1 MSLRFRLN
9 LLVSLL
15 SLAILTLGAWMVIHN
30 ARRAVFEEVQSTAS
44 LTVQLLDVAAA
55 DTADPDLH
63 SRLLARLDGLDE
75 IRHLRIVLAE
85 NGRERPLAGVVRN
98 DERADAPAWFERL
111 VEPPPMEF
119 RLPIPVAA
127 SEAPAAEIVVRTD
140 STDEIDEAWSDA
152 RGVLGLV
159 LGFAVVANAAFF
171 VAVGRWLR
179 PLEDVVAALEGIE
192 QGDYSARLPAFE
204 LPELS
209 VLSGKFNDMA
219 EKLERSR
226 DENRELTQRS
236 LAIQESERRHLAQ
249 ELHDELGQSIS
260 AIKAV
265 AVTIGKA
272 PGGRNDD
279 VERASATIADI
290 ATDVY
295 SVVTRLIRRLRPL
308 RLDEFGL
315 VPALEELVDGWNER
329 HPDAFCSFAARGRF
343 DDLGEAVEIGVYR
356 IVQESLTNASKHS
369 RATEVRI
376 ALERA
381 DAARGEEL
389 RLEIRDDGVGFD
401 PKRIRSGLGLL
412 GMRER
417 TDALGGVLDIEA
429 APGAGVVI
437 RISVPLRARAVA
449 TA

>member
-15 SLAILTLGAWMVIHN
+15 SLAILALGAWMVIHN

-44 LTVQLLDVAAA
+44 LTLQLLDVAAA
-55 DTADPDLH
+55 VPADAAAPDLR
-63 SRLLARLDGLDE
+63 SRVLARLDGLDE

-85 NGRERPLAGVVRN
+85 NGTERPLAGIVRSE
-98 DERADAPAWFERL
+98 ERIDAPAWFERL

-119 RLPIPVAA
+119 RLPIPAA
-127 SEAPAAEIVVRTD
+127 ATETPTAEIVVRTD
-140 STDEIDEAWSDA
+140 STDEIAEAWTDA
-152 RGVLGLV
+152 RVLLGLV

-179 PLEDVVAALEGIE
+179 PLDHVVAALERIE
-192 QGDYSARLPAFE
+192 HGNYSARLPAFD

-209 VLSGKFNDMA
+209 VLSDKFNHMA

-226 DENRELTQRS
+226 DENRELTRRS
-236 LAIQESERRHLAQ
+236 LAIQENERRHLAQ

-265 AVTIGKA
+265 AVTIGKGSGA
-272 PGGRNDD
+272 RDGD

-329 HPDAFCSFAARGRF
+329 HPDAFCSLTAHGRF
-343 DDLGEAVEIGVYR
+343 DDLGEALEIGIYR

-369 RATEVRI
+369 RANDVRI
-376 ALERA
+376 LLERA
-381 DAARGEEL
+381 EETL
-389 RLEIRDDGVGFD
+389 RLEIRDDGIGFD
-401 PKRIRSGLGLL
+401 PNRTRSGLGLL

-417 TDALGGVLDIEA
+417 TDALGGTFDVEA
-429 APGAGVVI
+429 APDAGVAI
-437 RISVPLRARAVA
+437 RVAVPLRSNAIA
-449 TA
+449 TT